1 LRRKCCAQSRLM
13 RGFGLSREKL
23 ARETSVIEII
33 RQLRFNRVALKA
45 IMKGDMR
52 AKLID
57 YS

>member
-1 LRRKCCAQSRLM
+1 M